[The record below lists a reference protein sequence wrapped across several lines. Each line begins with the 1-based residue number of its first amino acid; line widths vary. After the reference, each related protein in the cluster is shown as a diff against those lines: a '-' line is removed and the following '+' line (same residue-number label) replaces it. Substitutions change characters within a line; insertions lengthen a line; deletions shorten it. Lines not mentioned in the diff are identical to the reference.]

1 MVNAIHGF
9 LNGSICRNNWT
20 IFEVFGRRN
29 RCRKKFALGFLVVP
43 YIRTIF
49 FKMTILKIVHFWKG
63 VHIKKTAMKTKKLIS
78 YLWVAVFALVG
89 LQGCN
94 EDDGVKIGLLMGD
107 SSQERWQQDQTFFV
121 NKVQELGGTAIVR
134 SASNDP
140 NRQLEQAKELLNS
153 GVDVLVV
160 VPVSASGAGSIVNAA
175 HEAGVKVLAYDRIIQ
190 NAPLDFY
197 ISFDNVRVGEL
208 QASYVLKQKPEGQY
222 VIISGPESDNNS
234 SLFYKGQ
241 MKALDDAIEAGD
253 VEVVYDGKVEKWDG
267 EYAYQMMKGVL
278 DSIAPGVDVVIAAN
292 DDLANGVRS
301 ALREKEMLGDVL
313 LTGQDADLNA
323 CRAILAGHQTMTV
336 YKPIQALANTAAI
349 AAVSLAQHG
358 VAEGLDHRVN
368 NGSVEVP
375 SILLDPIPVDKQNMR
390 GNVVADGFHE
400 EGDLFGG
407 N

>member
-1 MVNAIHGF
+1 
-9 LNGSICRNNWT
+9 
-20 IFEVFGRRN
+20 
-29 RCRKKFALGFLVVP
+29 
-43 YIRTIF
+43 
-49 FKMTILKIVHFWKG
+49 MTILKIVHFWKG